1 MSDTSDVEVVVG
13 GVQLK
18 GSLQDGVAQF
28 RATYAEAD
36 RWRPPRQVVRAAPA
50 PVCCPQPGRPLGQ
63 DEDCLQLNLWTPH
76 LPHLPHLAPAAPAS
90 RAPVLVYIHGGGGKS
105 HCAHSPHE
113 SGHLLA
119 LRQGLCCVNI
129 NYRLG
134 LFGFFAHPELSEED
148 AASAVH
154 GGVAGCGNYAVLDQ
168 ICALQWV
175 QKHIATFGGD
185 PDNVTV
191 WGLSSG
197 AQYVCTLLVSPLA
210 AGLFHRAVVQS
221 CADLNNVRSLRGR
234 SLVWPRTAEQ
244 SGQALADLLLSS
256 AGAGAAGAGA
266 AGTVG
271 ALRRLEAAALV
282 ARSFAPEAADCY
294 EPAVDA
300 RSTSDLPVRPVK
312 PKTSVQALAAGEF
325 VEVPLLLGVTAQDGL
340 GKSELEQVIFREVR
354 TRTDLD
360 QLLQREFGH
369 RASEVLLH
377 YWPEEDAEPQAVHKV
392 LSKLSDDLWYFAG
405 THLMAELVSKTSKC
419 PVFVYCFAGTKR
431 SVHGSDATF
440 WRGAKATKAAKSK
453 LSQIMSCYLGNFARS
468 GDPNRGELPEWK
480 AVEGDCEQWMH
491 LGAHPGMQPIP
502 DLSWYRFLAEEY
514 FFKRVCEESESE
526 CKRPR

>member
-1 MSDTSDVEVVVG
+1 M
-13 GVQLK
+13 
-18 GSLQDGVAQF
+18 
-28 RATYAEAD
+28 
-36 RWRPPRQVVRAAPA
+36 
-50 PVCCPQPGRPLGQ
+50 
-63 DEDCLQLNLWTPH
+63 
-76 LPHLPHLAPAAPAS
+76 
-90 RAPVLVYIHGGGGKS
+90 
-105 HCAHSPHE
+105 
-113 SGHLLA
+113 
-119 LRQGLCCVNI
+119 NI

-244 SGQALADLLLSS
+244 SGQALAVLLLSS

-300 RSTSDLPVRPVK
+300 RSTSDLVRPVK

-453 LSQIMSCYLGNFARS
+453 LSQIMSSYLGNFARS

-526 CKRPR
+526 CKRPRTENRATTRLDTTRQVT